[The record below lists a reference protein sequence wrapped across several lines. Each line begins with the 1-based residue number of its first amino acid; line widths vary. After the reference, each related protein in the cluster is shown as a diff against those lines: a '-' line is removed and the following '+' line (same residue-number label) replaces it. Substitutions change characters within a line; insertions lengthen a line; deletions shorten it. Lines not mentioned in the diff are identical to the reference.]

1 MSAEDSNDGRSKSP
15 LGGATKK
22 GGGRKE
28 VTDEEMIDQMEQK
41 MRASY
46 QAYMD
51 YSQRCQVEL
60 KTQSHLGVQIGGKG
74 LCIQSVI

>member
-1 MSAEDSNDGRSKSP
+1 MSTEDSIDGRSKSP
-15 LGGATKK
+15 LSGATKK

-46 QAYMD
+46 QAFMEYA
-51 YSQRCQVEL
+51 QRCQVEL
-60 KTQSHLGVQIGGKG
+60 KTQSHLGVQIGGKEW
-74 LCIQSVI
+74 CIKSVI